1 MLIGSII
8 FIFIFKFL
16 VCRTCVTIGTYCSF
30 FFFSFYIIFA
40 YFEFFFFIFLAQ
52 PLTPAPPALP
62 PPIPRRK
69 SPFTFPIDA
78 MFIIFVV
85 SDSNFFFSFLLS
97 HAPVA
102 HFLSFLPLL
111 LFGDY
116 SEVQKYLL
124 HSRIIFLHFD

>member
-1 MLIGSII
+1 MLIGSI
-8 FIFIFKFL
+8 IFIFKFL
-16 VCRTCVTIGTYCSF
+16 VCRTCVTIGTYF
-30 FFFSFYIIFA
+30 IFA
-40 YFEFFFFIFLAQ
+40 YFEFFIFLAQ

-69 SPFTFPIDA
+69 FPFTFPIDA

-85 SDSNFFFSFLLS
+85 SDSNFFFVPSFSRSSCSLS
-97 HAPVA
+97 K
-102 HFLSFLPLL
+102 LSSLL